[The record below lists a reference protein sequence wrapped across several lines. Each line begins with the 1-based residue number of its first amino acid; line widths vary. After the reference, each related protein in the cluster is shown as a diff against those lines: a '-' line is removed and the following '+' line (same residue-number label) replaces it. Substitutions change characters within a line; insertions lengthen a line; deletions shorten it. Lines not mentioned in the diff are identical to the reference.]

1 MSSLAQVATA
11 LQHVLTEVADGAAHE
26 VKFLRRVRKWTG
38 ALFVQTLVLGWLGNP
53 TASLSELTQVAAK
66 LGVAVSPQ
74 SLAQRFTE
82 PAATLLERVLTAA
95 IEQVIAADPVAV
107 PLLRR
112 FTGVFI
118 LDSSTIAL
126 PDGLAEHWAGCGG
139 RVAKGTQAALKTTVQ
154 LDLCGGRLDGPVVT
168 AGRTQDRSSPLQHA
182 AVPPGAVRLAD
193 LGFWSLEVFR
203 RIAKEGGYWPSRLN
217 LQVVIATTDGIR
229 LDLPTW
235 LPKQE
240 ARIDLPVVI
249 GAGARLAGRL
259 LGVRVP
265 QAVADERRRKLRAAA
280 QREGKTPP
288 AARLAL
294 ADWTLLVTNVPAD
307 KLSVAEALVLAR
319 ARWQIEL
326 LFKLWKSHGRIDESR
341 SAAKWRVLCEVY
353 AKLIAM
359 VVQHWVL
366 LVGCW
371 LFADRSL
378 TEAAKAVRREA
389 TCLVGAI
396 RSHARLVE
404 ALAAIRRCLTAGCQ
418 IDHRKRKPSTFQLLT
433 DPSLG
438 GLTDAWS

>member
-11 LQHVLTEVADGAAHE
+11 MQHVLTAVADAAARE
-26 VKFLRRVRKWTG
+26 TKFVRRVRKWTG

-53 TASLSELTQVAAK
+53 AASLSELTQVAAK

-82 PAATLLERVLTAA
+82 EAATLLERVLTAA
-95 IEQVIAADPVAV
+95 IEQVVAADPVAV

-112 FTGVFI
+112 FTGVFV

-126 PDGLAEHWAGCGG
+126 PDGLADHWAGCGG
-139 RVAKGTQAALKTTVQ
+139 RVAQGTQAALKTTVQ
-154 LDLCGGRLDGPVVT
+154 LDLCGGRLDGPAVT
-168 AGRTQDRSSPLQHA
+168 AGRTQDRSSAVQHA
-182 AVPPGAVRLAD
+182 PVPKGAVRLAD

-203 RIAKEGGYWPSRLN
+203 RIAAGGAYWLSRLN
-217 LQVVIATTDGIR
+217 LQVVVRTADGAR

-235 LPKQE
+235 LPRQE
-240 ARIDLPVVI
+240 ARIDLPVRL
-249 GAGARLAGRL
+249 GAGARLEGRL

-265 QAVADERRRKLRAAA
+265 QAVADERRRKLHAAA

-294 ADWTLLVTNVPAD
+294 ADWTLLVTNVPA
-307 KLSVAEALVLAR
+307 KLLSVTEALVLAR

-326 LFKLWKSHGRIDESR
+326 LFKLWKSHGKIDESR
-341 SAAKWRVLCEVY
+341 SRDKWRVLCEVY
-353 AKLIAM
+353 AKLTAM
-359 VVQHWVL
+359 VVQHRIL

-371 LFADRSL
+371 VFADRSL
-378 TEAAKAVRREA
+378 TEAAKTVRREA

-404 ALAAIRRCLTAGCQ
+404 ALADIRRCLTAGCQ
-418 IDHRKRKPSTFQLLT
+418 VDRRQRKPSLFQLLT
-433 DPSLG
+433 DPTLG
-438 GLTDAWS
+438 GLT

>member
-1 MSSLAQVATA
+1 MASLPHVARA
-11 LQHVLTEVADGAAHE
+11 IQRVLGEVADAAARDTE
-26 VKFLRRVRKWTG
+26 FVRRVRKWTG

-74 SLAQRFTE
+74 GLAQRFDRK
-82 PAATLLERVLTAA
+82 AARTLERVLAAA
-95 IEQVIAADPVAV
+95 IEQVVTADPVAI

-112 FTGVFI
+112 FTGVYV

-126 PDGLAEHWAGCGG
+126 PDGLADHWAGCGG
-139 RVAKGTQAALKTTVQ
+139 RVAKGTQAALKTTVR
-154 LDLCGGRLDGPVVT
+154 LDLCDGHLDGPVVT
-168 AGRTQDRSSPLQHA
+168 AGRTQDRASAVQHA
-182 AVPPGAVRLAD
+182 PVPKGALRLAD

-203 RIAKEGGYWPSRLN
+203 RIAGDGAYWLSRLN
-217 LQVVIATTDGIR
+217 LQAVVATAEGRR
-229 LDLPTW
+229 LDLPAW
-235 LPKQE
+235 LPRQGE
-240 ARIDLPVVI
+240 RVDLPVRI

-265 QAVADERRRKLRAAA
+265 QAVADDRRRKLRAAA

-294 ADWTLLVTNVPAD
+294 ADWTLLVTNAPDA

-326 LFKLWKSHGRIDESR
+326 LFKLWKSHGRVDESR
-341 SAAKWRVLCEVY
+341 SRDKWRVLCEVY

-359 VVQHWVL
+359 VVQHWIL

-371 LFADRSL
+371 VFADRSL
-378 TEAAKAVRREA
+378 TEAAKTVRREA

-396 RSHARLVE
+396 RSLRRLVA
-404 ALAAIRRCLTAGCQ
+404 ALAAIRRCLTAGCR
-418 IDHRKRKPSTFQLLT
+418 IDRRRVKPSLVQLLT
-433 DPSLG
+433 DPALG
-438 GLTDAWS
+438 GLA

>member
-1 MSSLAQVATA
+1 VSSLAQVAAA
-11 LQHVLTEVADGAAHE
+11 LQFVLTGVADGAARE
-26 VKFLRRVRKWTG
+26 AKFVHRVRKWTG
-38 ALFVQTLVLGWLGNP
+38 ALFAQTLVLGWLGNP
-53 TASLSELTQVAAK
+53 SASLSELTQVAAK

-82 PAATLLERVLTAA
+82 QAATLLERVLTAA
-95 IEQVIAADPVAV
+95 IEQVIAADPVAI

-112 FTGVFI
+112 FTGVYV

-126 PDGLAEHWAGCGG
+126 PDGLAEQWQGCGG
-139 RVAKGTQAALKTTVQ
+139 RVAQGGQAALKTTVS
-154 LDLCGGRLDGPVVT
+154 LELCQGRLDGPVVT
-168 AGRTQDRSSPLQHA
+168 AGRTQDRASPLQHA
-182 AVPPGAVRLAD
+182 TVPTGAVRLAD

-203 RIAKEGGYWPSRLN
+203 RIAVGGGYWLSRLN
-217 LQVVIATTDGIR
+217 LQVVVATADGAR

-240 ARIDLPVVI
+240 ARVDLPVRI
-249 GAGARLAGRL
+249 GAGARLEGRL

-265 QAVADERRRKLRAAA
+265 QAVADERRRKLHAAA

-294 ADWTLLVTNVPAD
+294 ADWTLLVTNVPAA

-326 LFKLWKSHGRIDESR
+326 LFKLWKSHGKVDESR
-341 SAAKWRVLCEVY
+341 SRDKWRVLCEVY
-353 AKLIAM
+353 AKLTAM
-359 VVQHWVL
+359 VVQHWIL

-371 LFADRSL
+371 VFADRSL
-378 TEAAKAVRREA
+378 TEAAKTVRREA

-404 ALAAIRRCLTAGCQ
+404 ALSAVRRCLAAGCQ
-418 IDHRKRKPSTFQLLT
+418 IDRRTRKPSTFQLLT
-433 DPSLG
+433 DPALG
-438 GLTDAWS
+438 GLS